1 MKRNINLS
9 CQKFSRSRGMT
20 IIEVL
25 VASLILFMAIGLS
38 ASIFRQTSLLQLK
51 LAEELNVDEVISLTI
66 PMVRFELEDQKTQG
80 VLAIKGEQLYWQ
92 SHIESEQGFVAGYDP
107 DAQNPIEGLGRVIVF
122 RVDIRKA
129 ERTEPLLTFRELIW
143 RE

>member
-1 MKRNINLS
+1 
-9 CQKFSRSRGMT
+9 MT

>member
-1 MKRNINLS
+1 MKRNLNLS

-51 LAEELNVDEVISLTI
+51 LAEELNADEVISLTI

-80 VLAIKGEQLYWQ
+80 VLDIKGEQLYWQ

>member
-1 MKRNINLS
+1 MS

-51 LAEELNVDEVISLTI
+51 LAEELNADEVISLTI

-80 VLAIKGEQLYWQ
+80 VLDIKGEQLYWQ

>member
-1 MKRNINLS
+1 
-9 CQKFSRSRGMT
+9 MT

-38 ASIFRQTSLLQLK
+38 ASIFRQTSLLQIK
-51 LAEELNVDEVISLTI
+51 LAEELNRDEVLSLTI
-66 PMVRFELEDQKTQG
+66 PMIRFELEEQKTQG
-80 VLAIKGEQLYWQ
+80 VLDIKGEQLYWQ
-92 SHIESEQGFVAGYDP
+92 SHIESDQGFVAGYDP
-107 DAQNPIEGLGRVIVF
+107 DAQNPIEELGRVIVF